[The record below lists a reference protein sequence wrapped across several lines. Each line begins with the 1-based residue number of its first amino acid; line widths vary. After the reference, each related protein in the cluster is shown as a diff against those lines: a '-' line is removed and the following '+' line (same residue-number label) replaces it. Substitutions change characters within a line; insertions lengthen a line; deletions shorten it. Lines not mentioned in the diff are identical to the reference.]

1 MSTTASGAAA
11 AIASSIRRI
20 VKSLIGRG
28 SSSAEKKPQS
38 ETSGERHR
46 RGGVYGPA
54 AEYKLVTVVRA
65 FVIQPGQ
72 TLDGRE
78 NACLLTELAKRGLFE
93 ALAGSLTPPGSSQFR
108 RPYV

>member
-1 MSTTASGAAA
+1 
-11 AIASSIRRI
+11 
-20 VKSLIGRG
+20 
-28 SSSAEKKPQS
+28 
-38 ETSGERHR
+38 
-46 RGGVYGPA
+46 
-54 AEYKLVTVVRA
+54 LVTVVRA